1 MSTGTIARDSL
12 AETGSKGSFVR
23 KDSVFWNFVSVDHPI
38 YQVCSTFSFLFIHS
52 AYRCLSTA
60 LCAALILHRPL

>member
-23 KDSVFWNFVSVDHPI
+23 KDSVFRNFVDHDHPI
-38 YQVCSTFSFLFIHS
+38 YQVCSTFSFFFIHYT
-52 AYRCLSTA
+52 YRRLSTA
-60 LCAALILHRPL
+60 LCTALILRRPL

>member
-23 KDSVFWNFVSVDHPI
+23 KDSVFRNIVSVDHPI
-38 YQVCSTFSFLFIHS
+38 YQVCNTSSSFFVFFFAALF
-52 AYRCLSTA
+52 TA
-60 LCAALILHRPL
+60 LCAALLLRRPI